1 MAVRVVV
8 PPDPIVT
15 PADVAGGHA
24 ADDPAIR
31 ALIQAV
37 TEGIDGPDG
46 WLGRALGK
54 QTLELT
60 LPAFCG
66 RNLGLP
72 CPPVIAD
79 TVTVKYLDPSGVEQ
93 TIDAANYKVID
104 NRVWLHSGFSFPA
117 VQCAPDAVR
126 IRYDA
131 GYNGAGPGETGA
143 VPERARQAIIL
154 SVQDLLR
161 TGAVTPGLRSETI
174 EGVGAQ
180 TFLDVDKVTAIVER
194 TCNRLLSTL
203 RIYTL

>member
-24 ADDPAIR
+24 ADDPAVV

-60 LPAFCG
+60 LPSFCG

-72 CPPVIAD
+72 YPPVIAD
-79 TVTVKYLDPSGVEQ
+79 TATVKYLDLTGVEQ
-93 TIDAANYKVID
+93 TVDPSNYKVID
-104 NRVWLHSGFSFPA
+104 NRIWLDSGFSFPA
-117 VQCAPDAVR
+117 VRDAPDAVR

-131 GYNGAGPGETGA
+131 GYNGAGEGKTGA

-154 SVQDLLR
+154 SVQDLIR
-161 TGAVTPGLRSETI
+161 AGAATPGLRSETV

-180 TFLDVDKVTAIVER
+180 TFLDADKVTAIVER